1 MPNNLIFYVEFD
13 VKPEC
18 VEKFLQGATQV
29 LEAMSKESTFVST
42 QFHRHTENP
51 NKFSL
56 YEVWNEPSM
65 DEFVKNQLQ
74 GKSYRDEYESYLP
87 ELLATPRKFSVLESI
102 GSWAK

>member
-1 MPNNLIFYVEFD
+1 MSNNLIFYVEFD

-29 LEAMSKESTFVST
+29 LEAMSKERTFVST
-42 QFHRHTENP
+42 QFHRHSENP